1 MQENL
6 QGRKYYK
13 ADELASIL
21 GVKKFVIRTWESQ
34 FDLNRSTTQYSDEDL
49 VLFETI
55 KDLLYEK
62 KLSPVIAKQQLPAIL
77 SQKIKQAQLVVDVAE
92 EKVVEDVQEFSS
104 IEAAVQPQVAVQ
116 EVVAPEAVAQA
127 VAEPESEIVA
137 ATRTAQASE
146 DQVQPAFKQN
156 QEFWNNLKTFKE
168 QLLTIQEQLK

>member
-34 FDLNRSTTQYSDEDL
+34 FDLNRSTTQYCDEDL

-62 KLSPVIAKQQLPAIL
+62 KLSPVVARQQLPAIL
-77 SQKIKQAQLVVDVAE
+77 SQKIKQAQLVVDVVE
-92 EKVVEDVQEFSS
+92 EKVVENVQEFSS
-104 IEAAVQPQVAVQ
+104 IEAAVEPQVLMS
-116 EVVAPEAVAQA
+116 EVTARVI
-127 VAEPESEIVA
+127 AEPESEIVA
-137 ATRTAQASE
+137 ATRTAEASE
-146 DQVQPAFKQN
+146 NQVQPAFKQN
-156 QEFWNNLKTFKE
+156 QEFWNNLKTLKE